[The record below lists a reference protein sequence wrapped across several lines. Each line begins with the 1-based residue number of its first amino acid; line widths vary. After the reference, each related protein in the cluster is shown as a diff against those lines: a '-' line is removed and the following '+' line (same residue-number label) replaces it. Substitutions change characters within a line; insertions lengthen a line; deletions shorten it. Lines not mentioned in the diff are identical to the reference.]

1 MQVVYREVALPIEE
15 IDYRAVAADEVQSL
29 LSDYLLREKARKLA
43 LTQAP
48 LLRLHLFYL
57 PGGEVRF
64 YMTNHHILWDG
75 WSFANLMG
83 ELLSCV

>member
-1 MQVVYREVALPIEE
+1 MQVVYREVELPIEE
-15 IDYRAVAADEVQSL
+15 IDYRAIAVDEVQSL
-29 LSDYLLREKARKLA
+29 LSDYLLREKARKLD

-64 YMTNHHILWDG
+64 HMDKPPYPVGRLVLCQSNERTAACL
-75 WSFANLMG
+75 
-83 ELLSCV
+83 